1 MAKLVAQ
8 AYGQALY
15 ELAVEENRVKD
26 LLEEV
31 KTLKTAFSDGE
42 EFLEFIKHPQITK
55 EEKESVLEA
64 SLKGNVSD
72 DMVGFLKLIVEKD
85 RTSEI
90 IPIFD
95 YFVKAV
101 DELMGIGNVEVCTPL
116 ELSDAQ
122 KKNIEKK
129 ILDTTKYKE
138 MNIKYDI
145 DESLIGGMIIRIGDR
160 VVDSSI
166 KTRLYE
172 LKKELSKVQM

>member
-1 MAKLVAQ
+1 MAKLIAQ

-15 ELAVEENRVKD
+15 ELAVEENRVND

-31 KTLKTAFSDGE
+31 KALKTAFSDGD
-42 EFLEFIKHPQITK
+42 EFLDFIKHPQITK
-55 EEKESVLEA
+55 EEKENVLTA

-95 YFVKAV
+95 YFIKAV
-101 DELMGIGNVEVCTPL
+101 DELMGVGNAEVCTPL
-116 ELSDAQ
+116 ELTDAQ
-122 KKNIEKK
+122 KEKIEKK
-129 ILDTTKYKE
+129 LLDTTKYKE
-138 MNIKYDI
+138 INVDYDV
-145 DESLIGGMIIRIGDR
+145 DASLIGGMVIRIGDR